1 VCLMMGARVFASM
14 RYSHLAMASL
24 PTLVITAV
32 AEATLASGVEVVYVE
47 TPAKVFCP

>member
-1 VCLMMGARVFASM
+1 M

>member
-1 VCLMMGARVFASM
+1 VFDDEGKGFRVDEIFA
-14 RYSHLAMASL
+14 LAMASL

-32 AEATLASGVEVVYVE
+32 AEAPLASGVEVVYVE